1 MQIVRRKTRRDTNQ
15 TKSSDK
21 MKTYSTHGRKSVQS
35 ETIKD
40 AAGIFAARIARAEFG
55 QCGDARTCKMDS
67 YSQDGTYAEF
77 SAFIGITRGNETTGR
92 NINFSVRAA

>member
-1 MQIVRRKTRRDTNQ
+1 
-15 TKSSDK
+15 

-55 QCGDARTCKMDS
+55 KCGDARTCKMDS